1 MGKSGMDSH
10 AHVRVGRHYTTGERI
25 KLTWT
30 PDGRIEQILP
40 HDGDE
45 DAWIA
50 PGLVDLQINGGYGH
64 DFNSLPL
71 TTETVIQATRRLWEK
86 GITLY
91 YPTVITN
98 GDEEIEHLL
107 RVIDAACLEDEA
119 VGSTIGGIHLE
130 GPFLSP
136 EEGPRG
142 AHDSR
147 YIKAPDWALF
157 SRWQA
162 ASGNRVR
169 IVTLSPEWPEAARFI
184 RSCVEAGITVSIGHT
199 AATPAQ
205 IRDAVEAGATMST
218 HLGNGAHLTLPR
230 HPNYIWEQLA
240 QDQLWAGIIADGYH
254 LPDSVIK
261 VMLRAKSSKAL
272 LVSDAVYLSGMPP
285 GEYETH
291 IGGNVVL
298 TPEGRLHLA
307 RKPELLA
314 GSAMMLADAVW
325 RLAQSGLCTFP
336 EAWDMASTLPAQ
348 AMGKADHYGLK
359 RGAQADFVVLEK
371 EEGSLRIVE
380 TVKGGH
386 SVYQREC

>member
-1 MGKSGMDSH
+1 MDSPGL
-10 AHVRVGRHYTTGERI
+10 VRMGRHYATDEPI
-25 KLTWT
+25 ELAWN
-30 PDGRIEQILP
+30 PDGRIERTLP
-40 HDGDE
+40 YDGDGE
-45 DAWIA
+45 MWIA
-50 PGLVDLQINGGYGH
+50 PGLIDLQINGGYGH

-86 GITLY
+86 GVTLY

-98 GDEEIEHLL
+98 GDEEIEQLL
-107 RVIDAACLEDEA
+107 RVIDAACLEDET

-136 EEGPRG
+136 EEGPKG

-147 YIKAPDWALF
+147 YIKAPDWSLF
-157 SRWQA
+157 TRWQA
-162 ASGNRVR
+162 ASGNRIR
-169 IVTLSPEWPEAARFI
+169 IVTLSPEWPEAADFI
-184 RSCVEAGITVSIGHT
+184 RACVKAGIVVSIGHT
-199 AATPAQ
+199 AATPEQ
-205 IRDAVEAGATMST
+205 IRDAVDAGATMST

-240 QDQLWAGIIADGYH
+240 QDRLWAGIIADGYH

-261 VMLRAKSSKAL
+261 VMLRAKPSKAL

-291 IGGNVVL
+291 IGGHVVL
-298 TPEGRLHLA
+298 TSEGRLHLA

-336 EAWDMASTLPAQ
+336 EAWDMASMLPAQ
-348 AMGKADHYGLK
+348 AIGQAESYGLR
-359 RGAQADFVVLEK
+359 RGAQADFVLLEK
-371 EEGSLRIVE
+371 HKGNLRIVE
-380 TVKGGH
+380 TVKGGR
-386 SVYQREC
+386 SVYQAAQ

>member
-1 MGKSGMDSH
+1 M
-10 AHVRVGRHYTTGERI
+10 GRHYATDEPI
-25 KLTWT
+25 ELAWN
-30 PDGRIEQILP
+30 PDGRIERALP
-40 HDGDE
+40 YDGDGE
-45 DAWIA
+45 MWIA
-50 PGLVDLQINGGYGH
+50 PGLIDLQINGGYGH

-86 GITLY
+86 GVTLY
-91 YPTVITN
+91 YPTIITN
-98 GDEEIEHLL
+98 GNEEIEQLL
-107 RVIDAACLEDEA
+107 RVIDAACLEDET

-136 EEGPRG
+136 EEGPKG

-147 YIKAPDWALF
+147 YIKAPDWSLF
-157 SRWQA
+157 TRWQE
-162 ASGNRVR
+162 ASGNRIR
-169 IVTLSPEWPEAARFI
+169 IVTLSPEWPEAADFI
-184 RSCVEAGITVSIGHT
+184 RACAKAGIVVSIGHT
-199 AATPAQ
+199 AATPEQ
-205 IRDAVEAGATMST
+205 IREAVDAGATMST

-240 QDQLWAGIIADGYH
+240 QDRLWAGIIADGYH

-261 VMLRAKSSKAL
+261 VMLRAKPSKAL

-291 IGGNVVL
+291 IGGHVVL
-298 TPEGRLHLA
+298 TSEGRLHLA

-336 EAWDMASTLPAQ
+336 EAWDMASMLPAQ
-348 AMGKADHYGLK
+348 AVGQTESYGLR
-359 RGAQADFVVLEK
+359 RGAQADFVLLEK
-371 EEGSLRIVE
+371 HKGKLRIVE
-380 TVKGGH
+380 TVKGGR
-386 SVYQREC
+386 SVYRAAQ

>member
-1 MGKSGMDSH
+1 MDSH
-10 AHVRVGRHYTTGERI
+10 ALVRVGSHYATGERI
-25 KLTWT
+25 KLTWN

-86 GITLY
+86 GVTQY

-119 VGSTIGGIHLE
+119 VRSTIGGIHLE

-162 ASGNRVR
+162 ASGNRIR
-169 IVTLSPEWPEAARFI
+169 IVTLSPEWPEAADFI
-184 RSCVEAGITVSIGHT
+184 QACVKAGIVVSIGHT
-199 AATPAQ
+199 AATPEQ
-205 IRDAVEAGATMST
+205 IREAVEAGATMST

-240 QDQLWAGIIADGYH
+240 QDQLWAGIIADGNH

-325 RLAQSGLCTFP
+325 RLVQSGLCAFP
-336 EAWDMASTLPAQ
+336 EAWDMASTLPVQ

-371 EEGSLRIVE
+371 EEGGLRMVE
-380 TVKGGH
+380 TVKGGR
-386 SVYQREC
+386 SVYRADR

>member
-1 MGKSGMDSH
+1 M
-10 AHVRVGRHYTTGERI
+10 GRHYATDEPI
-25 KLTWT
+25 ELAWN
-30 PDGRIEQILP
+30 PDGRIERALP
-40 HDGDE
+40 YDGDGE
-45 DAWIA
+45 MWIA
-50 PGLVDLQINGGYGH
+50 PGLIDLQINGGYGH

-86 GITLY
+86 GVTLY

-98 GDEEIEHLL
+98 GDEEIEQLL

-136 EEGPRG
+136 EEGPKG

-147 YIKAPDWALF
+147 YIKAPDWSLF
-157 SRWQA
+157 TRWQE
-162 ASGNRVR
+162 ASGNRIR
-169 IVTLSPEWPEAARFI
+169 IVTLSPEWPEAADFI
-184 RSCVEAGITVSIGHT
+184 RACVKAGIVVSIGHT
-199 AATPAQ
+199 AATPEQ
-205 IRDAVEAGATMST
+205 IREAVDAGATMST

-240 QDQLWAGIIADGYH
+240 QDRLWAGIIADGYH

-261 VMLRAKSSKAL
+261 VMLRAKPSKAL

-291 IGGNVVL
+291 IGGHVVL
-298 TPEGRLHLA
+298 TSEGRLHLA

-336 EAWDMASTLPAQ
+336 EAWDMASMLPAQ
-348 AMGKADHYGLK
+348 AVGQTESYGLR
-359 RGAQADFVVLEK
+359 RGAQADFVLLEK
-371 EEGSLRIVE
+371 HKGNLRIVE
-380 TVKGGH
+380 TVKGGR
-386 SVYQREC
+386 SVYRAAQ

>member
-1 MGKSGMDSH
+1 MDSPGL
-10 AHVRVGRHYTTGERI
+10 VRMGRHYATGETI
-25 KLTWT
+25 ELAWN
-30 PDGRIEQILP
+30 PDGRIERTLP
-40 HDGDE
+40 YDGDGE
-45 DAWIA
+45 MWIA
-50 PGLVDLQINGGYGH
+50 PGLIDLQINGGYGH

-86 GITLY
+86 GVTLY

-98 GDEEIEHLL
+98 GDEEIEQLL

-136 EEGPRG
+136 EEGPKG

-147 YIKAPDWALF
+147 YIKAPDWSLF
-157 SRWQA
+157 TRWQE
-162 ASGNRVR
+162 ASGNRIR
-169 IVTLSPEWPEAARFI
+169 IVTLSPEWPEAADFI
-184 RSCVEAGITVSIGHT
+184 RACVKAGIVVSIGHT
-199 AATPAQ
+199 AATPEQ
-205 IRDAVEAGATMST
+205 IREAVDAGATMST

-240 QDQLWAGIIADGYH
+240 QDRLWAGIIADGYH

-261 VMLRAKSSKAL
+261 VMLRAKPSKAL

-291 IGGNVVL
+291 IGGHVVL
-298 TPEGRLHLA
+298 TSEGRLHLA

-336 EAWDMASTLPAQ
+336 EAWDMASMLPAQ
-348 AMGKADHYGLK
+348 AVGQTESYGLR
-359 RGAQADFVVLEK
+359 RGAQADFVLLEK
-371 EEGSLRIVE
+371 YKGNLRIVE
-380 TVKGGH
+380 TVKGGR
-386 SVYQREC
+386 SVYRAAQ

>member
-1 MGKSGMDSH
+1 MEL
-10 AHVRVGRHYTTGERI
+10 A
-25 KLTWT
+25 WN
-30 PDGRIEQILP
+30 PDGRIERVLP
-40 HDGDE
+40 RGGDE
-45 DAWIA
+45 EIWVA
-50 PGLVDLQINGGYGH
+50 PGLIDLQINGGYGY

-71 TTETVIQATRRLWEK
+71 TTDTVIQATRRLWEK
-86 GITLY
+86 GLTLF

-98 GDEEIEHLL
+98 GDEEIEQLL

-147 YIKAPDWALF
+147 HIKAPDWALF
-157 SRWQA
+157 TRWQA
-162 ASGNRVR
+162 ASGNRIR
-169 IVTLSPEWPEAARFI
+169 IVTLSPEWPEAAGFI
-184 RSCVEAGITVSIGHT
+184 RACVESGIIVSIGHT
-199 AATPAQ
+199 AATPEQ
-205 IRDAVEAGATMST
+205 IREAVEAGATMST

-240 QDQLWAGIIADGYH
+240 QDQLWAGMIADGYH

-261 VMLRAKSSKAL
+261 VMLRAKQSKAV

-285 GEYETH
+285 CEYETH
-291 IGGNVVL
+291 IGGHVVL

-325 RLAQSGLCTFP
+325 RLARSGLCAFS
-336 EAWDMASTLPAQ
+336 EAWDMASVLPAQ
-348 AMGKADHYGLK
+348 AMGQGERHGLM
-359 RGAQADFVVLEK
+359 RGAQADFVLLEK
-371 EEGSLRIVE
+371 REEVFRILE
-380 TVKGGH
+380 TVKGGR
-386 SVYQREC
+386 SVYRADR

>member
-1 MGKSGMDSH
+1 MDSH
-10 AHVRVGRHYTTGERI
+10 ELVRMGRHYGTGERI
-25 KLTWT
+25 KLEWDTG
-30 PDGRIEQILP
+30 GRIERILP
-40 HDGDE
+40 HDGE
-45 DAWIA
+45 EETWIA
-50 PGLVDLQINGGYGH
+50 PGLIDLQVNGGYGH

-71 TTETVIQATRRLWEK
+71 TTDTIIQATRRLWEK
-86 GITLY
+86 GVTLY

-98 GDEEIEHLL
+98 GDEEIEQLL

-130 GPFLSP
+130 GPFISP

-147 YIKAPDWALF
+147 YIKEPDWALF
-157 SRWQA
+157 TRWQA
-162 ASGNRVR
+162 ASGNRIR
-169 IVTLSPEWPEAARFI
+169 IVTLSPEWPNAASFI

-205 IRDAVEAGATMST
+205 IREAVEAGATMST

-240 QDQLWAGIIADGYH
+240 QDRLWAGIIADGNH

-291 IGGNVVL
+291 IGGHVVL

-336 EAWDMASTLPAQ
+336 EAWDMASMRPAE
-348 AMGKADHYGLK
+348 AMGQAEPYGLK
-359 RGAQADFVVLEK
+359 RGSQADFVFLEK
-371 EEGSLRIVE
+371 RKGGLRIVE
-380 TVKGGH
+380 TVKGGR
-386 SVYQREC
+386 SVYQGDC